1 VGKLWVFI
9 KDKKIKM
16 SRRLE
21 VIPTGF
27 IDYGKFGE
35 SFMAGIQQ
43 GRNIVLQEE
52 ERQRRIQDQENQRL
66 SAANQ
71 IYRQNQSDLERFGTD
86 LSTSEKLKFTSQFD
100 GIMNMNR
107 EMQSWIA
114 KGGKVGSPEYNALQ
128 DNIEKQKK
136 NLQMNIGALKE
147 VKGGLNELISLQKNK
162 YIVDDS
168 QVMRLQQSYNDIING
183 KYVPSTE
190 LPNKQTIVQSAY
202 ISPNAIYES
211 VVPKIQSTEKQSSYK
226 RGKEVITEKS
236 RVPNYF
242 EVESAGIDLV
252 NRSPVESAGIV
263 KDYNKFKSAA
273 DTDLGDFK
281 NRYDLYSMYMKDVDK
296 TPKQA
301 KDMTPSD
308 YAMMEIISRSYKP
321 DPSIFSKY
329 TEPKKVTGGKPTQA
343 EQKAK
348 ITESIADDVFSTDA
362 SKSND
367 AISQIQGALELGGYS
382 ISKSGNTLNV
392 FKGKDIYDPNGLDIK
407 IPLDKNNKK
416 SVSTLKTLIK
426 KYITATGG

>member
-1 VGKLWVFI
+1 
-9 KDKKIKM
+9 M

>member
-1 VGKLWVFI
+1 
-9 KDKKIKM
+9 M

-226 RGKEVITEKS
+226 KGKEVITEKS

-263 KDYNKFKSAA
+263 KDYGKFKSAA

-321 DPSIFSKY
+321 DPNIFSRY
-329 TEPKKVTGGKPTQA
+329 TEPKKATGGKPTQA
-343 EQKAK
+343 EQKTK

-362 SKSND
+362 NKSND